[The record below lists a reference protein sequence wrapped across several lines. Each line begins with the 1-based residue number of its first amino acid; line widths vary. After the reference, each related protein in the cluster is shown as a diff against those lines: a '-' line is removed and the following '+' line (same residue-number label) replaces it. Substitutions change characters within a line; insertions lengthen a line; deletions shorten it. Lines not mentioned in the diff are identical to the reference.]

1 MNKRIIE
8 DTVEIDV
15 TGGVT
20 FADLTNK
27 YAKLVEALINKYD
40 NVHDIRV
47 TCDSYEYND
56 GEDFAEELVIRYKR
70 YETNEEYEKRKTLSE
85 LAAKQQVE
93 RDIKQLKEL
102 IEKYSAIAK
111 ELIN

>member
-1 MNKRIIE
+1 MDKRIIE
-8 DTVEIDV
+8 DIEEIDV

-20 FADLTNK
+20 FADLTNEYTK
-27 YAKLVEALINKYD
+27 RVETLITNYD

-47 TCDSYEYND
+47 TCNSYEYND
-56 GEDFAEELVIRYKR
+56 GEDFAEVLVIRYKR

-93 RDIKQLKEL
+93 RDIKLLKEL
-102 IEKYSAIAK
+102 IEKYSTIAK

>member
-1 MNKRIIE
+1 MDKRIIE
-8 DTVEIDV
+8 ETIEIDV

-20 FADLTNK
+20 FADLTNEYTK
-27 YAKLVEALINKYD
+27 RVEALIAKYD
-40 NVHDIRV
+40 NVHNIRV
-47 TCDSYEYND
+47 TCASYEYND

-85 LAAKQQVE
+85 LATKQQVE
-93 RDIKQLKEL
+93 KDIKHLKEL